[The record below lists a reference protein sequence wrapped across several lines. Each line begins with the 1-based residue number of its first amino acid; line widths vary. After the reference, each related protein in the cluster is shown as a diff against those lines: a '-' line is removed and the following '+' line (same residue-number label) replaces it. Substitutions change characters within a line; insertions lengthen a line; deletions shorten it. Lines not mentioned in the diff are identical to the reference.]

1 MYCVRRDTDLENA
14 LSSSLVAA
22 WNQEMMTQIQ
32 VDRDIRLFLRNRP
45 LHHHRW
51 RRSVGLT
58 LFTNVADS
66 ILQTNYY

>member
-1 MYCVRRDTDLENA
+1 
-14 LSSSLVAA
+14 
-22 WNQEMMTQIQ
+22 MMTQIQ

-58 LFTNVADS
+58 LSTNVADS